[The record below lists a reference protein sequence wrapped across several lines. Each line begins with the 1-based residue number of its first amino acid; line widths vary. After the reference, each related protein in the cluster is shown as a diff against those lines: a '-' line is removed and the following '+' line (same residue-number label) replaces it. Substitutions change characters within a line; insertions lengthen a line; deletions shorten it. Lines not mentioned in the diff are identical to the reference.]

1 MSKSEIYALPSL
13 PYAYDALE
21 PHISGQIMKLH
32 HTKHHQTY
40 VTNLNNTLESLC
52 KATGSLDLVTQLHL
66 QAALIFNGGGHINHT
81 LFWENLAPAFS
92 PSTQP
97 NLAPDLIEAIK
108 SRWKTLDLFK
118 DSFTTVLLGIK
129 GSGWGWLVQDEKSG
143 ILDIVTT
150 KDQEVVPAGK
160 KPLLGIDFWEHAYYL
175 QYLNDKASYA
185 KGIWNVI
192 NWVKVQDRFLK
203 SSDSIYG
210 GLKELRSEL

>member
-1 MSKSEIYALPSL
+1 MLKPGIYALPSL

-40 VTNLNNTLESLC
+40 VTNLKNTLESLS
-52 KATGSLDLVTQLHL
+52 KANNSLDLVTQLHL

-81 LFWENLAPAFS
+81 LFWENLAPASS
-92 PSTQP
+92 PSAQPTSAP
-97 NLAPDLIEAIK
+97 NLIAAING
-108 SRWKTLDLFK
+108 RWKTLDLFK

-143 ILDIVTT
+143 ILEIITT

-185 KGIWNVI
+185 KGIWSVI
-192 NWVKVQDRFLK
+192 NWVKVQDRLLN
-203 SSDSIYG
+203 STDSIYG
-210 GLKELRSEL
+210 GLTELRSEL

>member
-1 MSKSEIYALPSL
+1 MSRSEIYALPSL

-40 VTNLNNTLESLC
+40 VTNLKNALESLA
-52 KATGSLDLVTQLHL
+52 KATSSLDLVTQLHL

-81 LFWENLAPAFS
+81 LFWENLAPASS
-92 PSTQP
+92 PSAQP
-97 NLAPDLIEAIK
+97 TSAPDLIAAING
-108 SRWKTLDLFK
+108 RWKTLDLFK
-118 DSFTTVLLGIK
+118 DSFTAVLLGIK

-192 NWVKVQDRFLK
+192 NWVKVQDRLLN

>member
-1 MSKSEIYALPSL
+1 
-13 PYAYDALE
+13 
-21 PHISGQIMKLH
+21 MKLH

-40 VTNLNNTLESLC
+40 VTNLKNTLESLS
-52 KATGSLDLVTQLHL
+52 KANNSLDLVTQLHL

-81 LFWENLAPAFS
+81 LFWENLAPASS
-92 PSTQP
+92 PSAQPTSAP
-97 NLAPDLIEAIK
+97 NLIAAING
-108 SRWKTLDLFK
+108 RWKTLDLFK

-143 ILDIVTT
+143 ILEIITT

-185 KGIWNVI
+185 KGIWSVI
-192 NWVKVQDRFLK
+192 NWVKVQDRLLN
-203 SSDSIYG
+203 STDSIYG
-210 GLKELRSEL
+210 GLTELRSEL